1 MGNFYTNFE
10 VFGGDSGD
18 VLRVAKELGRR
29 AFVISD
35 KNGDTLVFDADCDEQ
50 DVAEIE
56 QLGRELTRKLH
67 LPVLASLNHDDDH
80 LLLWLFHAD
89 QISRYESRLQAF
101 QFGWALSR
109 IRGGVPTYPF
119 IVAVLAWPI
128 FIFQV
133 FRHLL
138 LAKVTGLSSIC
149 AGLGYTYLSRGQ
161 RPPGFT
167 EDDIKRA
174 WQ

>member
-1 MGNFYTNFE
+1 
-10 VFGGDSGD
+10 

-35 KNGDTLVFDADCDEQ
+35 KNGDTLLFDSDCDEQ
-50 DVAEIE
+50 NVAEIE
-56 QLGRELTRKLH
+56 QLGGELADRLH

-80 LLLWLFHAD
+80 LLLWLFDSGHVT
-89 QISRYESRLQAF
+89 RYESCMQAF
-101 QFGWALSR
+101 AFGWALSR
-109 IRGGVPTYPF
+109 VRGGLLSYPF
-119 IVAVLAWPI
+119 IAAVLAWPI

-138 LAKVTGLSSIC
+138 LVKVTGLSPIC
-149 AGLGYTYLSRGQ
+149 AGLGYTYLSDGV

-167 EDDIKRA
+167 DDDIKRT
-174 WQ
+174 

>member
-10 VFGGDSGD
+10 IVGGSSSE
-18 VLRVAKELGRR
+18 VLQVAKELGLR

-35 KNGDTLVFDADCDEQ
+35 KNGDVLLFDADCDEQ

-56 QLGRELTRKLH
+56 RLGGQLADKLH

-80 LLLWLFHAD
+80 LLLWLFHSGRV
-89 QISRYESRLQAF
+89 SRYESCLQAF
-101 QFGWALSR
+101 GFGWELSKF
-109 IRGGVPTYPF
+109 RGGFFSYPF
-119 IVAVLAWPI
+119 IAAVLAWPI
-128 FIFQV
+128 FIFAV

-138 LAKVTGLSSIC
+138 LVKVTGLSPIC
-149 AGLGYTYLSRGQ
+149 AGLGYRYLSRGD

-174 WQ
+174 